1 MEITMQIIVSI
12 ILAILLY
19 RIMTVMDHY
28 DNYIQV
34 RTLENILHAE
44 KSKTEYSSS
53 ILKFIREYIAN
64 IAMLEFNE
72 FRDSHDMEKITLA
85 NIRNLAKTVAE
96 KSRHGLKLDS
106 VNSVHLL
113 YTGESLDAYIVKTSM
128 EIVKGFTERTLD
140 IVE

>member
-1 MEITMQIIVSI
+1 MEIAMQIIGSI